1 MKVFI
6 DGKAGTTGL
15 RIESRLLGRSD
26 VELLTLP
33 EAERKDPE
41 RRRWALNHC
50 DAAILCL
57 PDQAAIQAAD
67 MVENDHVILLDAST
81 AHRTQPGWD
90 YGFPELSARH
100 RAAVA
105 SSHRI
110 AVPGCHASGFI
121 ALVYPLVQAGIL
133 PKSALLSC
141 FSITGYS
148 GGGKSMIAQY
158 EDDELDLPLQ
168 SPRQYGLGQKHKH
181 LPEMQKLTGLETTP
195 MFSPVVSNFPC
206 GLVVTV
212 PVFRQQLTPG
222 AGAQEIRAAYQA
234 AYQGPIV
241 RYVDALP
248 EDGFFPSNSLDGRDC
263 MEISVGGNED
273 RILLIANYDNLGK
286 GASGAALQ
294 CLNIACGL
302 PETAGL
308 VL

>member
-15 RIESRLLGRSD
+15 RIEARLQGRSD
-26 VELLTLP
+26 VEILALP

-57 PDQAAIQAAD
+57 PDQAAIEAAD

-81 AHRTQPGWD
+81 AHRTRPGWD
-90 YGFPELSARH
+90 YGFPERTPAH
-100 RAAVA
+100 RGAVA
-105 SSHRI
+105 DSHRI

-121 ALVYPLVQAGIL
+121 ALIYPLVQAGIL
-133 PKSALLSC
+133 PRSALLSC

-158 EDDELDLPLQ
+158 ENDELDLELQ
-168 SPRQYGLGQKHKH
+168 SPRQYGLGQTHKH
-181 LPEMQKLTGLETTP
+181 LPEMQKLTGLEVTP

-212 PVFRQQLTPG
+212 PVFRQQLASG
-222 AGAQEIRAAYQA
+222 AGAADIRAAYRA
-234 AYQGPIV
+234 AYQGPVV
-241 RYVDALP
+241 RYVEDLP
-248 EDGFFPSNSLDGRDC
+248 ESGFFASNTLEGRDC
-263 MEISVGGNED
+263 MEIAVGGNEE

-286 GASGAALQ
+286 GASGAAIQ
-294 CLNIACGL
+294 CLNIACGVD
-302 PETAGL
+302 ETTGL

>member
-141 FSITGYS
+141 FSITG
-148 GGGKSMIAQY
+148 
-158 EDDELDLPLQ
+158 
-168 SPRQYGLGQKHKH
+168 
-181 LPEMQKLTGLETTP
+181 
-195 MFSPVVSNFPC
+195 
-206 GLVVTV
+206 
-212 PVFRQQLTPG
+212 
-222 AGAQEIRAAYQA
+222 
-234 AYQGPIV
+234 
-241 RYVDALP
+241 
-248 EDGFFPSNSLDGRDC
+248 
-263 MEISVGGNED
+263 
-273 RILLIANYDNLGK
+273 
-286 GASGAALQ
+286 
-294 CLNIACGL
+294 
-302 PETAGL
+302 
-308 VL
+308 

>member
-33 EAERKDPE
+33 ETERKDPE

-57 PDQAAIQAAD
+57 PDQAAVQAAD

-90 YGFPELSARH
+90 YGFPELSPAH
-100 RAAVA
+100 RRAIA

-121 ALVYPLVQAGIL
+121 ALVHPLVQAGIL
-133 PKSALLSC
+133 PRDALLSC
-141 FSITGYS
+141 FSVTGYS
-148 GGGKSMIAQY
+148 GGGKTMIAQY

-181 LPEMQKLTGLETTP
+181 LPEMQKITGLETAP
-195 MFSPVVSNFPC
+195 MFSPIVSNFPC

-212 PVFRQQLTPG
+212 PVFRQQLAAG
-222 AGAQEIRAAYQA
+222 AGAADIRTAYQA
-234 AYQGPIV
+234 AYQGPV
-241 RYVDALP
+241 VQYVDTLP

-273 RILLIANYDNLGK
+273 RILLIASYDNLGK

-294 CLNIACGL
+294 CLNIAAGID
-302 PETAGL
+302 ETAGL